1 VAQYDVYRNSGR
13 DAGDFP
19 YVVDV
24 QYDLLSGCGTRVV
37 VPLLAAKA
45 AQDRKMDLIDR
56 VNPLFTFG
64 DKEVILAAHLL
75 TAISTKDLKEKVG
88 SIASMRSEIIAAI
101 DVVLTGI

>member
-13 DAGDFP
+13 DAENFP

-24 QYDLLSGCGTRVV
+24 QYALLSECGTRVV
-37 VPLLAAKA
+37 VPLLAAQTAKN
-45 AQDRKMDLIDR
+45 RKMDVVDKI
-56 VNPLFTFG
+56 NPAFIFG

-75 TAISTKDLKEKVG
+75 TAISTKELKEKVG
-88 SIASMRSEIIAAI
+88 SIAWMRTEIIAAI